1 MDHAVIWEQR
11 GDDVWLS
18 IAPNEALTLD
28 DLLTEVARVG
38 YESIDTDALEEALAE
53 RQSRRVAVVG
63 VARRPGA
70 VVATVENDGMSA
82 SVRIYPAGPM
92 APALTPADARASLE
106 AQGVTHGIDDAVLDA
121 LAYDQTGV
129 HVVARGIEP
138 VDGED
143 GDVIY
148 EVEATHEIK
157 PAPREDGGVDLHAA
171 ATIPKVT
178 AGELLAT
185 VVPETPGESGWTVHG
200 EELLARKGRPP
211 KLPKTKNVELT
222 SDGLQLV
229 ATIDG
234 LLERSH
240 THIAVRPDLT
250 IAGDVDFETGSIDFH
265 GDVLVNG
272 SVRPGFHVHAGGRV
286 IISGDV
292 EQAEVQAET
301 LAWIRGTAVGD
312 RCVIRSNGDVK
323 VRTVHE
329 ARIEARG
336 SVFVEKECN
345 DATIL
350 ASGDLVLE
358 SPRNRIVG
366 GSAWAGHE
374 VIAAEI
380 GAVGEIPTK
389 ITVGIDPFTAEEL
402 QALQAE
408 RTTQLATLDRVKASV
423 GKFVE
428 KPALLEG
435 LDAERR
441 APIDR
446 LLTAH
451 QALIDRVAQIDIR
464 VSELTRVN
472 EDEGVPRIV
481 ARLAMRPGAV
491 LAVRRSRRTVDVPRF
506 RVAAVEIAGA
516 VELQPLE
523 RDAARIPRSH
533 VMK

>member
-1 MDHAVIWEQR
+1 VIWEQR

-18 IAPNEALTLD
+18 VAPNEELTLEDLLNEILRAGYEEVDETGLTEALT
-28 DLLTEVARVG
+28 
-38 YESIDTDALEEALAE
+38 E
-53 RQSRRVAVVG
+53 RQSRRVAVVS
-63 VARRPGA
+63 VARRPGV
-70 VVATVENDGMSA
+70 VVAIVADDGMSA
-82 SVRIYPAGPM
+82 SVRVYPPGPS
-92 APALTPADARASLE
+92 APPLTPDDARGALE
-106 AQGVTHGIDDAVLDA
+106 AAGVTHGIDAAAVEA

-129 HVVARGIEP
+129 HVVARGSEP
-138 VDGED
+138 VDGQD
-143 GDVIY
+143 GDVVY

-157 PAPREDGGVDLHAA
+157 PAPREDGGVDLYAA

-185 VVPETPGESGWTVHG
+185 VIPETPGESGWTVRG
-200 EELLARKGRPP
+200 EELLARKGRPA

-222 SDGLQLV
+222 ADGTQLV

-234 LLERSH
+234 LLERSAAN
-240 THIAVRPDLT
+240 IAVRPDLT
-250 IAGDVDFETGSIDFH
+250 ISGDVDFETGSVDFH

-286 IISGDV
+286 IVSGDV
-292 EQAEVQAET
+292 EQAEVVGET
-301 LAWIRGTAVGD
+301 LVWVRGAAVGD
-312 RCVIRSNGDVK
+312 KCLVRSNGDVK

-350 ASGDLVLE
+350 ASHDLVLE

-374 VIAAEI
+374 IVAAEI

-389 ITVGIDPFTAEEL
+389 VTVGIDPFTAEEL

-423 GKFVE
+423 GRFVE
-428 KPALLEG
+428 KPDLLDS
-435 LDAERR
+435 LDPERR
-441 APIDR
+441 AAAER
-446 LLTAH
+446 LVTAH
-451 QALIDRVAQIDIR
+451 QALLDRIEQIDLRLNEIAR
-464 VSELTRVN
+464 ASE
-472 EDEGVPRIV
+472 EDGEPRIV

-491 LAVRRSRRTVDVPRF
+491 LAVRRARRTVDVPRF
-506 RVAAVEIAGA
+506 RVAAIDIAGA